1 MDEQLY
7 QEIKGNIDQ
16 VMEQLA
22 ASAARAG
29 RKESDVRLMCVTKTK
44 PYEYVEA
51 AYKTGQRLFGEN
63 RVNELSEKFASF
75 YPDGEVHLIGHL
87 QRNKAKDAVKYASSI
102 DSIDKLETA
111 VAVNKYCQEF
121 NKKINIL
128 LEYNTAEEA
137 SKSGFTSEDD
147 FFATIDKIR
156 ELPNINIRGLMTV
169 GPLYADLATQ
179 EGRDAVR
186 GAFRHLVKLFNAV
199 DVRHPDLKIKELS
212 MGMSSD
218 FDIAI
223 EEGSTIIRIGTKL
236 FGARQYNI

>member
-1 MDEQLY
+1 M
-7 QEIKGNIDQ
+7 
-16 VMEQLA
+16 
-22 ASAARAG
+22 
-29 RKESDVRLMCVTKTK
+29 
-44 PYEYVEA
+44 
-51 AYKTGQRLFGEN
+51 
-63 RVNELSEKFASF
+63 
-75 YPDGEVHLIGHL
+75 
-87 QRNKAKDAVKYASSI
+87 
-102 DSIDKLETA
+102 
-111 VAVNKYCQEF
+111 NKYCQEF
-121 NKKINIL
+121 NKKIDIL

-169 GPLYADLATQ
+169 GPLYADLNTQ
-179 EGRDAVR
+179 EGRETVR

>member
-1 MDEQLY
+1 M
-7 QEIKGNIDQ
+7 
-16 VMEQLA
+16 
-22 ASAARAG
+22 
-29 RKESDVRLMCVTKTK
+29 
-44 PYEYVEA
+44 
-51 AYKTGQRLFGEN
+51 
-63 RVNELSEKFASF
+63 
-75 YPDGEVHLIGHL
+75 
-87 QRNKAKDAVKYASSI
+87 KYASSI
-102 DSIDKLETA
+102 DSIDKYETA

-121 NKKINIL
+121 NRKIDIL

-147 FFATIDKIR
+147 FFAAIDKIR
-156 ELPNINIRGLMTV
+156 ELPCINIRGLMTV

>member
-7 QEIKGNIDQ
+7 QQIKGNIDQ
-16 VMEQLA
+16 VLEQLA
-22 ASAARAG
+22 ASAAKAG

-63 RVNELSEKFASF
+63 RVNELSEKFSSF

-102 DSIDKLETA
+102 DSIDKYETA

-121 NKKINIL
+121 NRKIDIL

-147 FFATIDKIR
+147 FFAAIDKIR
-156 ELPNINIRGLMTV
+156 ELVISAPRNVSGCVRVLRV
-169 GPLYADLATQ
+169 FRYLHPLALHYG
-179 EGRDAVR
+179 EGN
-186 GAFRHLVKLFNAV
+186 F
-199 DVRHPDLKIKELS
+199 LS
-212 MGMSSD
+212 
-218 FDIAI
+218 FVH
-223 EEGSTIIRIGTKL
+223 
-236 FGARQYNI
+236 N